1 MAENKKK
8 IFNMK
13 EALRNKD
20 KYKGYFKS
28 NGYST
33 IKVTRDGKPE
43 TIDIEIFAVDNSHPL
58 MKHFFEKYPQ
68 PKAPVKRIFGD
79 PRTGESVEELG
90 LSAKEAA
97 NNKNLTWMNVRDFAN
112 EDYEKEYN
120 EWQEKAIL
128 VQLIIVL
135 GVADQYGVDDLDKFE
150 EDLKDLGITPNQL
163 QKLGDDIKNLD
174 S

>member
-1 MAENKKK
+1 
-8 IFNMK
+8 
-13 EALRNKD
+13 
-20 KYKGYFKS
+20 
-28 NGYST
+28 
-33 IKVTRDGKPE
+33 
-43 TIDIEIFAVDNSHPL
+43 
-58 MKHFFEKYPQ
+58 
-68 PKAPVKRIFGD
+68 
-79 PRTGESVEELG
+79 
-90 LSAKEAA
+90 
-97 NNKNLTWMNVRDFAN
+97 MNVRDFAN